1 MNKLDN
7 LMELVSKTVPYLEKQ
22 TQENPE
28 LLKIV
33 KQLEEYLDA
42 YYGDY
47 D

>member
-7 LMELVSKTVPYLEKQ
+7 LMELVAKVMPYLEKQ

-33 KQLEEYLDA
+33 KELEEHLDT
-42 YYGDY
+42 YYGEY